1 MAGGTKRDQPG
12 DLLHSR
18 PTVMDGALAAG
29 PAAPAP
35 AAVPGEDFLPQP
47 RKIAQRVA
55 ALPVTNGAQSG
66 DGGRSTAV
74 TAKQRALRETGHSA
88 SIAVDNPHYHK

>member
-18 PTVMDGALAAG
+18 PAVMNGALVAG

-35 AAVPGEDFLPQP
+35 AAVPGEDLLTQP

-66 DGGRSTAV
+66 DCGRSTAV
-74 TAKQRALRETGHSA
+74 TAEKRALEDCHFA
-88 SIAVDNPHYHK
+88 NYLA